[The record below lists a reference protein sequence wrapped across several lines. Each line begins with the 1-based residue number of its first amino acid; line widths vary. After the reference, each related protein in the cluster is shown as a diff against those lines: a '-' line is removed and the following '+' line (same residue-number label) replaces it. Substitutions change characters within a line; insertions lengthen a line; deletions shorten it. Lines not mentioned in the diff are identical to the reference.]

1 MTGSGSEH
9 EQMPK
14 GRAWP
19 GEDAQGAERLAGL
32 FGVGRAE
39 SVAELERKLAELTA
53 KVAALEA
60 ELRVLGGLDRTDV
73 AGTKASELPMV
84 ELRRSPEP
92 GERDYELHRCQG
104 FDVYSGEE
112 RLGVVEGV
120 VYGSRPDRP
129 DVLEVRRGRFGRPLL
144 VPVEDVEAIEPD
156 EAAVVVRAGRASAS
170 RRRLSAAVARL
181 RSPLAHG

>member
-1 MTGSGSEH
+1 
-9 EQMPK
+9 
-14 GRAWP
+14 
-19 GEDAQGAERLAGL
+19 
-32 FGVGRAE
+32 
-39 SVAELERKLAELTA
+39 
-53 KVAALEA
+53 
-60 ELRVLGGLDRTDV
+60 
-73 AGTKASELPMV
+73 MV